1 VPQTSEKDKD
11 ATEVPLEV
19 KHFFFTS
26 WPDHGVPQF
35 ATALIFFI
43 KRVRQS
49 QPKDGEAPLLVHC
62 R

>member
-1 VPQTSEKDKD
+1 MQSTAEDGS
-11 ATEVPLEV
+11 PLEV

-35 ATALIFFI
+35 SSAVIRLIR
-43 KRVRQS
+43 KVRQTYVHS
-49 QPKDGEAPLLVHC
+49 KTSPPLLVHC